1 MPSRHTDDIK
11 RQNEEKGQDYLP
23 FNKSSTKFNS
33 ADKRFTVGFF
43 VIRGLNNAGA
53 ILLSN
58 ARGAIYRACENCIE
72 NCDYIKTKN
81 ENDLNSCLAED
92 LTYLSHKVINVLLV
106 IGRYVAV

>member
-23 FNKSSTKFNS
+23 VNKISTQFNS

-43 VIRGLNNAGA
+43 VIRDLNNGRA

-58 ARGAIYRACENCIE
+58 SRGAIYRACENCIE
-72 NCDYIKTKN
+72 NCAYIRRKMNMT
-81 ENDLNSCLAED
+81 
-92 LTYLSHKVINVLLV
+92 
-106 IGRYVAV
+106 